1 MFITYRF
8 YYVCSLVSQ
17 LQLHDG
23 GVKIH
28 EIIYEQVR
36 FWVV

>member
-1 MFITYRF
+1 MCSFIF
-8 YYVCSLVSQ
+8 Q

-28 EIIYEQVR
+28 EIIYEQVCV
-36 FWVV
+36 FG